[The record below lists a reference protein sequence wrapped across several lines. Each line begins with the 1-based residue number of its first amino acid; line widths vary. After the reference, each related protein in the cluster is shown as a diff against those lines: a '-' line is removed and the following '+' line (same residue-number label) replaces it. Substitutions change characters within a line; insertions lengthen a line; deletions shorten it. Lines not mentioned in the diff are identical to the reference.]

1 MGEDWGDDDDDFLCS
16 VDWDAQE
23 ERLRSHLLA
32 CVPTTVG
39 ARDSVSDCVENR
51 QVNHQAASRDCLKHF
66 SNLGKD
72 VHACGK
78 KRQKVYGGV
87 TVTAH
92 WCLLP
97 PAAVEGKAKLFDGIE
112 GCVWD
117 EDRRVWTCEFSK
129 CEGAVR
135 TLSSV
140 SQGLVD
146 TVHPLHV
153 VPKSVLKHVHSVRDD
168 SMRYSYIPVSL
179 EEKLMPFQREG
190 VQFILKHGGRALL
203 GDEMGLGKTVQ
214 ALAILCAYREE
225 WPVLIVC
232 PSSLRE
238 SWSNAIQEWLGVP
251 EEKIR
256 VIHSGKDA
264 EGTTVGTLQF
274 LVVSFNFLDKMELA
288 KKFSIVVVDESHYL
302 KDPSAKRT
310 KAAMPI
316 LKESKRCVLLTGTP
330 ALNRPKEIFT
340 QLSAVVPKAQLKL
353 KDFGERY
360 CTGNR
365 FDKYG
370 GAKNLE
376 ELHALLR
383 NSVMIRRLKV
393 DVLAELPKKRRQQI
407 YLGLDAA
414 SRKKL
419 DALKQQLQE
428 ANLPYTS
435 W

>member
-1 MGEDWGDDDDDFLCS
+1 MSITWATIHYIFLYVFCR
-16 VDWDAQE
+16 DAQE

-32 CVPTTVG
+32 CVPTTDG
-39 ARDSVSDCVENR
+39 AGDPVDCVENR
-51 QVNHQAASRDCLKHF
+51 QVNHQAASRDCLKYF

-72 VHACGK
+72 AHGCGK
-78 KRQKVYGGV
+78 KRQKVHGGV
-87 TVTAH
+87 TVTAT
-92 WCLLP
+92 LVP
-97 PAAVEGKAKLFDGIE
+97 PSSNSNSNSGGQGNRGKSDVMFVISGASGGAKNDVQNLFKGIE

-117 EDRRVWTCEFSK
+117 DNRSIWTCEFSR
-129 CEGAVR
+129 CEGVAR

-146 TVHPLHV
+146 TFHPLHV

-168 SMRYSYIPVSL
+168 SMRYSYIPASL

-264 EGTTVGTLQF
+264 EGTKVGKFQF
-274 LVVSFNFLDKMELA
+274 LVVSFNFLDKM
-288 KKFSIVVVDESHYL
+288 V
-302 KDPSAKRT
+302 
-310 KAAMPI
+310 
-316 LKESKRCVLLTGTP
+316 RCIPLFLCV
-330 ALNRPKEIFT
+330 FW
-340 QLSAVVPKAQLKL
+340 V
-353 KDFGERY
+353 
-360 CTGNR
+360 
-365 FDKYG
+365 
-370 GAKNLE
+370 
-376 ELHALLR
+376 
-383 NSVMIRRLKV
+383 
-393 DVLAELPKKRRQQI
+393 
-407 YLGLDAA
+407 
-414 SRKKL
+414 
-419 DALKQQLQE
+419 
-428 ANLPYTS
+428 
-435 W
+435 